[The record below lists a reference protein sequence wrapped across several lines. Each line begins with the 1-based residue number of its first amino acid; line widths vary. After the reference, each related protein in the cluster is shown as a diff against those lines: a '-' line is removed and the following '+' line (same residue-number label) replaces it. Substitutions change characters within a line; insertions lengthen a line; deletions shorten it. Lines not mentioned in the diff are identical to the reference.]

1 MASANIGAC
10 GSAAPDGTAES
21 PGLSRLSRIV
31 CCIVCLLMTLDDCYY
46 VDPPAD
52 QMVPQLHECGC
63 RPLVDA

>member
-10 GSAAPDGTAES
+10 GSAAPDGIAES

-31 CCIVCLLMTLDDCYY
+31 CRIVCLPMTLDDCYSI
-46 VDPPAD
+46 DPTVD
-52 QMVPQLHECGC
+52 QMVPQLHECGY